1 MAGVLRSF
9 RGFMKSFYICG
20 VSKGI
25 CLRYTHFS
33 AVEAMSSF
41 QNIDAY
47 FKRLDNSF
55 LESSRLQAMYELL
68 ENPSIDPYFKMNFWS
83 KFIST
88 SLACGKD
95 KVVNSVILFVLGR
108 SHCHSIATLITVLK
122 AFALQKRF
130 QEFESLYALIRLR
143 LSPTDTVA
151 YAADLSAALCFT
163 PFYKEAKDF
172 LYTSFVKKA
181 PVGSFVHFLSAAATY
196 GPLDEAISFI
206 YELHPMGLKP
216 THDFYLAFIK
226 RLKGDEGKKLM
237 VSLLEAVNNC
247 QCVIPNS
254 TAILLKDWFEKHGWR
269 GTMGVT
275 LSGISCNS
283 CLKHLKKLHFDN
295 ATCSQLAERFYDS
308 VLKGRN
314 ADELLLTTTPNEL
327 DSFHAFLKITNSPFD
342 CVIDLPNYLYTVSN
356 RKLPILSVEEQ
367 TNLLSDLISSLHRVY
382 HFNRICLVG
391 KERGIVKKKYFWGVV
406 KALGNQTGV
415 KVQTFL
421 TDHKSNDDAFMI
433 YLALWSGPN
442 CYLFSNDE
450 FRQHRFTL
458 GPDASPLLA
467 RWQAARQISL
477 RSAHPLTFLGPVLC
491 DAIIQG
497 NMTEGWHVP
506 YESGDQRL
514 SYLPPNTWL
523 CLRP

>member
-1 MAGVLRSF
+1 MAGALRSF
-9 RGFMKSFYICG
+9 RGFTKSCYIYG
-20 VSKGI
+20 ISKGI
-25 CLRYTHFS
+25 YLRYTHFS

-55 LESSRLQAMYELL
+55 LEPSRLQAMYELL
-68 ENPSIDPYFKMNFWS
+68 ESPSIDPYFKINFWP

-95 KVVNSVILFVLGR
+95 KVVNSVILFVLGQ

-122 AFALQKRF
+122 ALALQKRF

-151 YAADLSAALCFT
+151 YAADLSAALCST

-172 LYTSFVKKA
+172 LYMSFEKKA

-247 QCVIPNS
+247 QDMGGVGRWESLYQGTS
-254 TAILLKDWFEKHGWR
+254 TGLLIAHR
-269 GTMGVT
+269 
-275 LSGISCNS
+275 ISCNS

-367 TNLLSDLISSLHRVY
+367 TTLLSDLISSLHRVY

-391 KERGIVKKKYFWGVV
+391 KERGIVKKKYFWGVI

-491 DAIIQG
+491 DTTIQG

>member
-1 MAGVLRSF
+1 MAGALRF
-9 RGFMKSFYICG
+9 FWGFTKFCHAYGIPRD
-20 VSKGI
+20 I
-25 CLRYTHFS
+25 CLRHIQFS
-33 AVEAMSSF
+33 AADAISAA
-41 QNIDAY
+41 QHIDAY

-55 LESSRLQAMYELL
+55 LEFSRLQAMYGLL
-68 ENPSIDPYFKMNFWS
+68 ENPSVDPHFKLNFWS
-83 KFIST
+83 KFISA

-95 KVVNSVILFVLGR
+95 KVANSVMHFVLER
-108 SHCHSIATLITVLK
+108 SDCHSIATLIAVLK
-122 AFALQKRF
+122 ALAFQKRF
-130 QEFESLYALIRLR
+130 QEFESLYALIRSR
-143 LSPTDTVA
+143 LSPTDTIA
-151 YAADLSAALCFT
+151 YTADLSAALCLT
-163 PFYKEAKDF
+163 PFYKEAKD
-172 LYTSFVKKA
+172 LIYMSLERKV
-181 PVGSFVHFLSAAATY
+181 PVG
-196 GPLDEAISFI
+196 DEAISLI
-206 YELHPMGLKP
+206 HELHPMGLKP

-226 RLKGDEGKKLM
+226 RLRDDEGKKLM
-237 VSLLEAVNNC
+237 LSLLEAL
-247 QCVIPNS
+247 
-254 TAILLKDWFEKHGWR
+254 T
-269 GTMGVT
+269 
-275 LSGISCNS
+275 
-283 CLKHLKKLHFDN
+283 
-295 ATCSQLAERFYDS
+295 ERFYDS
-308 VLKGRN
+308 VLKGKN
-314 ADELLLTTTPNEL
+314 EDELLLTTTPNEL
-327 DSFHAFLKITNSPFD
+327 DSFHTFLKITNCPFD

-367 TNLLSDLISSLHRVY
+367 TSLLSDLILSLHRVY

-391 KERGIVKKKYFWGVV
+391 KERGIVKKKYFWNIVRT
-406 KALGNQTGV
+406 LGNQTGV
-415 KVQTFL
+415 KVQAFL

-458 GPDASPLLA
+458 GPDVSPLLA

-491 DAIIQG
+491 DTTIQG